1 MSTRPGT
8 DSSFSGDLY
17 FEWSVTMAVAV
28 WAGNRWT
35 TQPHL
40 GMAASRDQ
48 MKAWLQILILFGS
61 LSLLS
66 IGGGNSVLP
75 EMHQRSVND
84 YRWLT
89 DNQFADVFAISQAAP
104 GPSILIVTLIG
115 YKAAG
120 IFGAFLAT
128 AAVIIPAGALVYLVS
143 RFWERAARSPI
154 RIAIE
159 RGFAPLTVGLVLA
172 TAYILGRSTEHD
184 WRSYLLT
191 ATCAGVFIFTKV
203 NPLIV
208 VAAAGLAGFLG
219 WLG

>member
-1 MSTRPGT
+1 
-8 DSSFSGDLY
+8 
-17 FEWSVTMAVAV
+17 MAVAGR
-28 WAGNRWT
+28 ARDRGT
-35 TQPHL
+35 AQPHL
-40 GMAASRDQ
+40 GVAAPCDQ
-48 MKAWLQILILFGS
+48 MKIWLQILILFGS

-84 YRWLT
+84 YHWLT
-89 DNQFADVFAISQAAP
+89 DTQFADVFAISQAAP

-120 IFGAFLAT
+120 IVGGFLAT

-143 RFWERAARSPI
+143 RFWEHAARSPI
-154 RIAIE
+154 RVAIE
-159 RGFAPLTVGLVLA
+159 KGFAPLTVGLVLA
-172 TAYILGRSTEHD
+172 TAYVLGRSTEHD

-191 ATCAGVFIFTKV
+191 AICAGIFIFTKI

-208 VAAAGLAGFLG
+208 VAVAGLVGFLG

>member
-1 MSTRPGT
+1 MSARSGT
-8 DSSFSGDLY
+8 DSTFFRDLY
-17 FEWSVTMAVAV
+17 FERSVTLAVAV
-28 WAGNRWT
+28 GARYRWT
-35 TQPHL
+35 AQPYL
-40 GMAASRDQ
+40 GMAASWDQ
-48 MKAWLQILILFGS
+48 MKTWIQILILFGS

-66 IGGGNSVLP
+66 IGGGSSVLP

-89 DNQFADVFAISQAAP
+89 DSQFADVFAISQAAP

-120 IFGAFLAT
+120 IFGALLAT
-128 AAVIIPAGALVYLVS
+128 VAVMLPAGALVYFVS
-143 RFWERAARSPI
+143 RLWEHSARSPM
-154 RIAIE
+154 RSAIE
-159 RGFAPLTVGLVLA
+159 KGFAPLTVGLVLA
-172 TAYILGRSTEHD
+172 TAYILGRSTNHD

-191 ATCAGVFIFTKV
+191 VLCTVVFIFTKI

-208 VAAAGLAGFLG
+208 VGIAGLAGFLG